1 MPDYILTH
9 LQPVAGIL
17 VIITIGWLL
26 SEDRSAFSFRLVGSA
41 LALQAGIAVLM
52 LKVPAAR
59 QALFGLNAVV
69 TALTNAT
76 RAGAGFVFGYVGGG
90 PVPFTV
96 TNPAA
101 LTSFAFGVLPL
112 VIVISA
118 LSALLWY
125 WRILPL
131 MVGAVAFALR
141 KTLGLGG
148 AVGLGAG
155 ATIFL

>member
-1 MPDYILTH
+1 MPDTVLTH

-26 SEDRSAFSFRLVGSA
+26 SEDRSAFRFRLVGSA

-101 LTSFAFGVLPL
+101 LTSFAFGVMPL
-112 VIVISA
+112 IIVISA

-125 WRILPL
+125 WRVLAR
-131 MVGAVAFALR
+131 GGGGVAFVARQGFGLR
-141 KTLGLGG
+141 
-148 AVGLGAG
+148 
-155 ATIFL
+155 